1 MPLPGLSTD
10 MAEPTVNIN
19 LDNPTEVARETL
31 RRLAMRRI
39 APTPDNYQTLYEEIV
54 GKPAAA
60 GNVASAASVLAELAT
75 DLQTHY
81 PVLST
86 QAANLH
92 KAIGKSDWRQCSF
105 LLSEIAVQLKQ
116 QSGDGKDRARADKDR
131 PARSIDL
138 GAAAPGDNLALL
150 RELLSKTLEFGMASQ
165 LSHAPRLAEKTL
177 QIAVAVRDANGDL
190 ALRDVAASLKSL
202 WVSIEM
208 QSSDAQQQQEML
220 KRILLL
226 LVENIGE
233 LLDDDTWLR
242 GQLDM
247 VQEVVAAPL
256 KIHSLQEA
264 EKRLKE
270 VIYKQGMV
278 KHGLREATATLKAT
292 MTTFVS
298 RMSDAV
304 AANDEYQ
311 GKIAS
316 HIERISSTEDVLE
329 LNRILESLLEETRTA
344 QADSRRAHDQLV
356 EERDTALQAESR
368 IKQLETELAQMS
380 ALVREDPMTRSLN
393 RRGLDD
399 EFAREA
405 ARADRYDTPF
415 SIAVLDV
422 DNFKALNDKRGH
434 QTGDEALIHLV
445 KVAKEELRIT
455 DHIARMGGEEFLI
468 ILPNTPLDE
477 AAKIITR
484 LQRSLTKKYFLDN
497 NERVLITFS
506 AGVAE
511 RAAGESQ
518 ESTIERADSAMYEAK
533 HSGKNRVCL
542 SPQASAH
549 AVE

>member
-1 MPLPGLSTD
+1 MN
-10 MAEPTVNIN
+10 MAEPTVKIN

-39 APTPDNYQTLYEEIV
+39 APTPDNYQTLYQEIV
-54 GKPAAA
+54 GAP
-60 GNVASAASVLAELAT
+60 
-75 DLQTHY
+75 
-81 PVLST
+81 ST
-86 QAANLH
+86 QADPNTPSAATALAGLVMDLNLQYPELTSSVETLNQS
-92 KAIGKSDWRQCSF
+92 IRKSDWTQCRKQ
-105 LLSEIAVQLKQ
+105 LGQITRQLKQ
-116 QSGDGKDRARADKDR
+116 QSEGGGNTRTQ
-131 PARSIDL
+131 SEDL
-138 GAAAPGDNLALL
+138 TLL
-150 RELLSKTLEFGMASQ
+150 RDLLAKTLEFGVVTQ
-165 LSHAPRLAEKTL
+165 LSHSPRLAEKAQQLAT
-177 QIAVAVRDANGDL
+177 AVREANS
-190 ALRDVAASLKSL
+190 ASSLRNAASGLKSL
-202 WVSIEM
+202 WVSVEM
-208 QSSDAQQQQEML
+208 QASDTHDQQETL

-247 VQEVVAAPL
+247 VQEVIAGPL
-256 KIHSLQEA
+256 LIQSLQEA

-270 VIYKQGMV
+270 VIYKQSMV

-316 HIERISSTEDVLE
+316 HIEQISKTEDVLE
-329 LNRILESLLEETRTA
+329 LNRILENLLEETRVA
-344 QADSRRAHDQLV
+344 QTNTRRAHDQLTL
-356 EERDTALQAESR
+356 ERDIALQAEGR
-368 IKQLETELAQMS
+368 IKELETQLAQMS
-380 ALVREDPMTRSLN
+380 TLVREDPLTRSLN

-405 ARADRYDTPF
+405 SRADRYKAPF
-415 SIAVLDV
+415 CLAVLDI
-422 DNFKALNDKRGH
+422 DNFKALNDLRGH

-445 KVAKEELRIT
+445 KVAKEDLRLT
-455 DHIARMGGEEFLI
+455 DHIARLGGEEFLI

-506 AGVAE
+506 AGVTE
-511 RAAGESQ
+511 RAFGEAQ
-518 ESTIERADSAMYEAK
+518 DAAIARADAAMYEAK
-533 HSGKNRVCL
+533 QTGKNRVCTA
-542 SPQASAH
+542 PTPAPKAK
-549 AVE
+549 E

>member
-1 MPLPGLSTD
+1 
-10 MAEPTVNIN
+10 MAEPSDKIN

-31 RRLAMRRI
+31 RRLALRRI

-54 GKPAAA
+54 GMPSPAAA
-60 GNVASAASVLAELAT
+60 APATAATALSGLVMDLNLHHPELAV
-75 DLQTHY
+75 
-81 PVLST
+81 PVEHLN
-86 QAANLH
+86 QA
-92 KAIGKSDWRQCSF
+92 IRKSDWTQCRKQ
-105 LLSEIAVQLKQ
+105 LGQITLQLKQ
-116 QSGDGKDRARADKDR
+116 QAENGGSGG
-131 PARSIDL
+131 
-138 GAAAPGDNLALL
+138 NLALL
-150 RELLSKTLEFGMASQ
+150 RDLLVKTLEFGVVTQ
-165 LSHAPRLAEKTL
+165 LSHSPRLAEKAQQL
-177 QIAVAVRDANGDL
+177 ADAVREANS
-190 ALRDVAASLKSL
+190 ATTLREAASALKPL
-202 WVSIEM
+202 WVSIEL
-208 QSSDAQQQQEML
+208 QASDVQQQQEML
-220 KRILLL
+220 RRILLL

-242 GQLDM
+242 GQLDL
-247 VQEVVAAPL
+247 VEEVIAGPL
-256 KIHSLQEA
+256 RIPSLQEA

-270 VIYKQGMV
+270 VIYKQGLV

-316 HIERISSTEDVLE
+316 HIERISNTEDVLE
-329 LNRILESLLEETRTA
+329 LNRILESLLDETRAA
-344 QADSRRAHDQLV
+344 QSDSRRAHDQLV
-356 EERDTALQAESR
+356 QERDTALQAEGR
-368 IKQLETELAQMS
+368 IKQLETQLAEMS

-405 ARADRYDTPF
+405 SRADRYNTPF

-422 DNFKALNDKRGH
+422 DNFKALNDRRGH
-434 QTGDEALIHLV
+434 QAGDDALIHLV

-455 DHIARMGGEEFLI
+455 DHIARLGGEEFLI
-468 ILPNTPLDE
+468 ILPNTPLGE

-497 NERVLITFS
+497 NDKVLITFS

-511 RAAGESQ
+511 RTPGESQ
-518 ESTIERADSAMYEAK
+518 EASIARADAAMYQAK
-533 HSGKNRVCL
+533 QSGKNRVCL
-542 SPQASAH
+542 ASNAPVA